1 MAASIRL
8 SRTLL
13 RSALVGSRCW
23 PLPRPVAVRT
33 SVAACRF
40 ISTGTFNFNER
51 ANANVSTDKQPER
64 REFQAETRMLL
75 DIVAKSLYS
84 EKEVFIRE
92 LISNASDA
100 LEKFRYLSLTGDQLT
115 NKDRALEITITTDKV
130 GRTITIQDSGI
141 GMTREEA
148 INNLG
153 TIARSGSKA
162 FVEKLK
168 SSGQSADQAS
178 GIIGQFGVG
187 FYSAFM
193 VADRVDVYTK
203 SSQPDSPGL
212 HWSSDGSGTY
222 ELTEA
227 DGVEEGTKIVI
238 KLKEDCSNFADEDS
252 VKGYPLRH
260 ISMHLN
266 NLTVG

>member
-1 MAASIRL
+1 MVSL
-8 SRTLL
+8 Y
-13 RSALVGSRCW
+13 
-23 PLPRPVAVRT
+23 
-33 SVAACRF
+33 
-40 ISTGTFNFNER
+40 NFFSDGAE
-51 ANANVSTDKQPER
+51 PER

-84 EKEVFIRE
+84 EKEVSCHRVAVLLSALSQLFGCMQVFIRE

-252 VKGYPLRH
+252 VKGYPRRQ

-266 NLTVG
+266 NLAVG